1 MPCSNGLSI
10 KYNFTI
16 LKDFVINSKVIYYL
30 FMLLLSICK
39 IIEQVAIELSSNNNS
54 LSNNHFVVQI
64 VMTLD

>member
-1 MPCSNGLSI
+1 MCSNGLSI

-39 IIEQVAIELSSNNNS
+39 IIEQVVIELSSNNNS
-54 LSNNHFVVQI
+54 LSNDHFVVQI